1 MLTSASSPNG
11 NSSLL
16 VAPITR
22 VNIRDDVYVLL
33 RSNILNHA
41 YPPGHRLDL
50 DELSNQLKVSRTPVK
65 EALHKLET
73 EGLIQILPRKGTF
86 VTPIDPKSVSEG
98 YDVRLALEVYIAPA
112 VIANIT
118 ATDLAQLEE
127 LRHQMQ
133 MALQERNFK
142 IALEQYTALDQA
154 FHVLI
159 VSAGG
164 NERLTEI
171 YRTVGGPLQMAR
183 LYYKF
188 DAEVYRNFTEP
199 EHNAIMA
206 ALTQRDIAALQSAVI
221 QHIQRAKTRVLNLN
235 SAQ

>member
-1 MLTSASSPNG
+1 M
-11 NSSLL
+11 L

-22 VNIRDDVYVLL
+22 VNIRDDVYALL
-33 RSNILNHA
+33 RNNILNHA

-50 DELSNQLKVSRTPVK
+50 DDLSNQLKVSRTPVK

-86 VTPIDPKSVSEG
+86 VTSIDPKSVSEG
-98 YDVRLALEVYIAPA
+98 YDVRLALEVHIVPA

-118 ATDLAQLEE
+118 ADDIAQLED
-127 LRHQMQ
+127 LRHRMR
-133 MALQERNFK
+133 ASLQESNFK
-142 IALEQYTALDQA
+142 VALEQYTALDQE

-199 EHNAIMA
+199 EHTAIMT
-206 ALTQRDIAALQSAVI
+206 ALSQRDVAALQSAVI
-221 QHIQRAKTRVLNLN
+221 QHIQRAKARVLNLN
-235 SAQ
+235 STQ